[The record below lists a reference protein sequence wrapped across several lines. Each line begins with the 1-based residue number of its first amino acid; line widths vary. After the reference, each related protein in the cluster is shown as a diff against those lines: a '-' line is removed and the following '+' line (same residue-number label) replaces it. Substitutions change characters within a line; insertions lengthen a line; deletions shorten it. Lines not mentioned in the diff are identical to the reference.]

1 MPDLDPRLVELYD
14 SDNPD
19 GPDHDYYRSLVDHAG
34 ARAVLDLGCGTGILT
49 VTFAA
54 PGRRVVGVDPS
65 PAMLHFAKRRRGS
78 ERVDWI
84 LGDSRSIPPGAHD
97 VAVLSG
103 NVAQHI
109 PDGAWERTLADLH
122 ASLRPGGLLAFESRN
137 PSDRA
142 WEGWTAEAPMERDTP
157 HGRLRESFEL
167 QDQNIDEAG
176 EGTITLRS
184 RNLLDGED
192 LSHDFTL
199 AFRSEARLVEQLDRA
214 GFDVRAVWGGWDRT
228 PVREDSRLLVIEA
241 IRR

>member
-1 MPDLDPRLVELYD
+1 MADLHPLLVELYD
-14 SDNPD
+14 IDNPD
-19 GPDHDYYRSLVDHAG
+19 GPDHDYYRSLVDHAA

-54 PGRRVVGVDPS
+54 PGRRVVGIDPS
-65 PAMLHFAKRRRGS
+65 PAMLHFARGRRGS
-78 ERVDWI
+78 EQVDWI

-103 NVAQHI
+103 NVVQHI
-109 PDGAWERTLADLH
+109 PDGDWVRTLADLH

-142 WEGWTAEAPMERDTP
+142 WEGWTSAAPTERDTP

-167 QDQNIDEAG
+167 LQADLNPAG
-176 EGTITLRS
+176 EGTVLLRS

-192 LSHDFTL
+192 LSHDFPL
-199 AFRSEARLVEQLDRA
+199 AFRSESTLVEQLDHA
-214 GFDVRAVWGGWDRT
+214 GFDVRAVWGDWHRA
-228 PVREDSRLLVIEA
+228 PVRERSRLLVVEA

>member
-14 SDNPD
+14 IDNPD
-19 GPDHDYYRSLVDHAG
+19 GPDHDYYRSLVHHAG

-65 PAMLHFAKRRRGS
+65 PAMLHVAKRRRGS

-97 VAVLSG
+97 IAILSG

-109 PDGAWERTLADLH
+109 PDGDWERTLADLH

-137 PSDRA
+137 PTDRA
-142 WEGWTAEAPMERDTP
+142 WEGWTVAAPTERDTP
-157 HGRLRESFEL
+157 HGRLQESFEL
-167 QDQNIDEAG
+167 LEQNIDEAG
-176 EGTITLRS
+176 EGTIALRS

-199 AFRSEARLVEQLDRA
+199 AFRSEATLVEHLDSA